1 MLKKIFAVG
10 AVGLITAVVIG
21 TVFPETKSHFR
32 AWVGGVRK
40 EMNDKITPETELKRL
55 REEIKQ
61 LDPEINKAKREL
73 AEARAMVVE
82 IKDRNELAQKNLS
95 KAEAA
100 FRDHLKEVKSA
111 TKEIQWGQVVLTK
124 QQAIDR
130 LDIEEK
136 NLSHL
141 KNDAKALQDSLKI
154 HEEAA
159 ALAEQYLTSLI
170 SQRDELEALHSELTL
185 EVKKVRN
192 EQVLSKYQRD
202 GSKLAQAKELA
213 ANIKR
218 KLEVQRQMNLINQT
232 SEANAPKKR
241 TLEEIEAAAEG
252 KSVPSNTV
260 EVKAIK

>member
-1 MLKKIFAVG
+1 MLKKIIAVG
-10 AVGLITAVVIG
+10 AVGLMTVAAVSW
-21 TVFPETKSHFR
+21 VFPESRSHVR

-40 EMNDKITPETELKRL
+40 DMNDKVTPETELKRL
-55 REEIKQ
+55 REEIKN

-73 AEARAMVVE
+73 AEARANVVE
-82 IKDRNELAQKNLS
+82 TKDRNDLAQKNLNKS
-95 KAEAA
+95 EEA
-100 FRDHLKEVKSA
+100 FRSHLKEVKSA
-111 TKEIQWGQVVLTK
+111 TKEIQWGSVVLTK
-124 QQAIDR
+124 QQATDR

-136 NLSHL
+136 SLTNLRS
-141 KNDAKALQDSLKI
+141 NAKSLQDSMKV

-170 SQRDELEALHSELTL
+170 SQRDELEALHNELTL

-202 GSKLAQAKELA
+202 GTKLANAKELA
-213 ANIKR
+213 AGIKK

-232 SEANAPKKR
+232 TEVNAPKKR
-241 TLEEIEAAAEG
+241 TLDEIEASADG
-252 KSVPSNTV
+252 KAIPSSTV